1 MQQSSGSNGEIETF
15 WVDKASEDHPQE
27 NFFSTVQRSLI
38 VENGWEADASN
49 TFASPSNGFLLPSIG
64 RHPSPPSSPSRDAVH
79 AFSFSAVVPGK
90 HECMHCRQRA
100 FALGF
105 SQLNL
110 HLGIWVCEAC
120 DPKNFKP
127 WRIWASQQR
136 GFQLRKCERRWGSR
150 QVGRLWEEEEEEEE
164 EETQEERAT
173 TCWGFWE
180 RKREEYFVRSS

>member
-27 NFFSTVQRSLI
+27 NFFL
-38 VENGWEADASN
+38 
-49 TFASPSNGFLLPSIG
+49 PSNGRWSSKMLEKRTRPTHLHHRPTDSCFRPSVG
-64 RHPSPPSSPSRDAVH
+64 TPSPPSSPSRDAVH